1 MAWNQVNLHTTNL
14 HTIGQKELP
23 VELEPEINKCGNQV
37 RHPNKT
43 TWSNCNGTFEIS
55 SLLFVSEAANSSS
68 STLHL
73 QMRHLPALIKRLQLP
88 IDQFHQFATPSRG
101 IACGEKKKLDIVFF
115 LSISGIIRSLW
126 IAFVNLQCRM
136 LTYRRPQQL
145 TSPHS
150 NNLQSTGTDHIV
162 SAHRTRR
169 TNRTDWT
176 NGNISNKTIEIP
188 MPGGRRSKNDLRGAG
203 CHCYLI
209 KTAKGGSSIQE
220 TFARCDP
227 KFHLGGSLKF
237 HAAIWIID
245 SIVIRKKKPIYNC
258 LKKN

>member
-1 MAWNQVNLHTTNL
+1 MEHSKSHLSSSCRRLLTHLHLPFTFKCATCPRWLNACSFQSISFTNSQP
-14 HTIGQKELP
+14 HH
-23 VELEPEINKCGNQV
+23 VEL
-37 RHPNKT
+37 H
-43 TWSNCNGTFEIS
+43 
-55 SLLFVSEAANSSS
+55 A
-68 STLHL
+68 
-73 QMRHLPALIKRLQLP
+73 
-88 IDQFHQFATPSRG
+88 
-101 IACGEKKKLDIVFF
+101 GEKKLDIVFF

-188 MPGGRRSKNDLRGAG
+188 MPGGPEARRPREK
-203 CHCYLI
+203 
-209 KTAKGGSSIQE
+209 
-220 TFARCDP
+220 
-227 KFHLGGSLKF
+227 
-237 HAAIWIID
+237 
-245 SIVIRKKKPIYNC
+245 
-258 LKKN
+258 